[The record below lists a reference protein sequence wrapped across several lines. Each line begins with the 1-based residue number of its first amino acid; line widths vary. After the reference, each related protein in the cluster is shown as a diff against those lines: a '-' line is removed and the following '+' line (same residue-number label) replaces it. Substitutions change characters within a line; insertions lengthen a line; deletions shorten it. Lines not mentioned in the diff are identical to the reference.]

1 MRRYKGKLIGFL
13 VVMLVLTSGSLF
25 AQLSHFLYLQ
35 SDNNQPFYI
44 RYNSKII
51 SSTSSG
57 YLILSKLKE
66 GPVEIIVGFPQ
77 SKQPEQPFQINIE
90 KTEKG
95 YLIKNF
101 GEKGWGLFDLQ
112 TAAVVYAA
120 TPSTIFQ
127 NNSTTP
133 ASKPADDPFAN
144 MLSNVTQDTTVKN
157 VTVKKQEPK
166 PDTPKLVAAPVKTEV
181 KQDTPKPVVIE
192 SKPVAVTVSP
202 VQEKPQKVDTPLQ
215 QTVVPMNPGVKDTV
229 VKTKEPVQQEP
240 VWTASSK
247 TAVQRIRKFE
257 SREGV
262 DCVFEVTETNGR
274 KDTIRLFIAGDS
286 SFIQTEVKE
295 EPVIEIKKDTVVA
308 VQQQQVLPKTEE
320 KKEEIK
326 QTVDTPLVVKEQPK
340 TEPSIPAAQVT
351 KPAVDPVTETKPA
364 TIPNSNCK
372 DNAGEDDF
380 MKLRKRMAAQSKEEA
395 MVNEAKK
402 VFKTR
407 CFSTAQLKNL
417 AVLFLTDEWRYRF
430 YDAALPFVS
439 DFGSFKSLG
448 DTITDDYYRK
458 RFQALLPN
466 Q

>member
-1 MRRYKGKLIGFL
+1 MRRYKGKLIGLL
-13 VVMLVLTSGSLF
+13 VVMLVLSSGSLV
-25 AQLSHFLYLQ
+25 AQLNHFLYLQ

-66 GPVEIIVGFPQ
+66 GSVEIIVGFPQ
-77 SKQPEQPFQINIE
+77 SKQPEQPFQINVD

-120 TPSTIFQ
+120 TPAAVVQ
-127 NNSTTP
+127 GNSTTP
-133 ASKPADDPFAN
+133 ATKPADDPFAN

-166 PDTPKLVAAPVKTEV
+166 PDTPKLVTAPVKTEI
-181 KQDTPKPVVIE
+181 KQDTPKPVVTE
-192 SKPVAVTVSP
+192 SKPVVVTTLP
-202 VQEKPQKVDTPLQ
+202 VQEKIQKVDTPLQ
-215 QTVVPMNPGVKDTV
+215 QTITPMNPGVKDTV
-229 VKTKEPVQQEP
+229 VKVQEPVQQEP
-240 VWTASSK
+240 VWTAPLK
-247 TAVQRIRKFE
+247 TPVQQIRKFE

-274 KDTIRLFIAGDS
+274 KDTIRIFIASDS
-286 SFIQTEVKE
+286 SFVQTEVKE
-295 EPVIEIKKDTVVA
+295 EPVTEIKKDTIVPV
-308 VQQQQVLPKTEE
+308 QQQVLPKTEE

-340 TEPSIPAAQVT
+340 TEPSAPALQVT
-351 KPAVDPVTETKPA
+351 KPVADPVTETKPA
-364 TIPNSNCK
+364 AIPNSNCK

>member
-1 MRRYKGKLIGFL
+1 MRRNKSKLIGLL
-13 VVMLVLTSGSLF
+13 VVMLVLSSGSLV

-57 YLILSKLKE
+57 YLLLSKLKE
-66 GPVEIIVGFPQ
+66 GPVDIIVGFPQ
-77 SKQPEQPFQINIE
+77 SKQPEQPFQLNID

-101 GEKGWGLFDLQ
+101 GEKGWGLYDLQ
-112 TAAVVYAA
+112 TANVVYAA
-120 TPSTIFQ
+120 TPSAIVQ
-127 NNSTTP
+127 GNSTTP
-133 ASKPADDPFAN
+133 PSKPADDPFAN

-166 PDTPKLVAAPVKTEV
+166 PDTPKLATAPVKTEI
-181 KQDTPKPVVIE
+181 KQDTPKPVVTE
-192 SKPVAVTVSP
+192 SKPVVITKPP
-202 VQEKPQKVDTPLQ
+202 VQEKPQKVDTLLQ
-215 QTVVPMNPGVKDTV
+215 QTVVPMNPVVKDTV
-229 VKTKEPVQQEP
+229 VKAQEPVQQEP
-240 VWTASSK
+240 VWTAPSK
-247 TAVQRIRKFE
+247 TPIQQIRKFE

-274 KDTIRLFIAGDS
+274 KDTIRLFIAADS

-295 EPVIEIKKDTVVA
+295 EPVTEIKKDTIVPV
-308 VQQQQVLPKTEE
+308 QQQVLPKTEE

-326 QTVDTPLVVKEQPK
+326 QMVDTPLVMKEQPK
-340 TEPSIPAAQVT
+340 TEPTAPAVQVT
-351 KPAVDPVTETKPA
+351 KPAADPVTETKPA
-364 TIPNSNCK
+364 AIPNSNCK

>member
-1 MRRYKGKLIGFL
+1 MRRYKGKLIGLL
-13 VVMLVLTSGSLF
+13 VVMLVLSSGSLV
-25 AQLSHFLYLQ
+25 AQLNHFLYLQ

-66 GPVEIIVGFPQ
+66 GSVEIIVGFPQ
-77 SKQPEQPFQINIE
+77 SKQPEQPFQINVD

-120 TPSTIFQ
+120 SPAAVVQ
-127 NNSTTP
+127 GNSTTP
-133 ASKPADDPFAN
+133 ATKPADDPFAN

-166 PDTPKLVAAPVKTEV
+166 PDTPKLVTAPVKTEI
-181 KQDTPKPVVIE
+181 KQDTPKPVVTE
-192 SKPVAVTVSP
+192 SKPDVVTTPP
-202 VQEKPQKVDTPLQ
+202 VQEKIQKVDTPLQ
-215 QTVVPMNPGVKDTV
+215 QTITPMNPGVKDTV
-229 VKTKEPVQQEP
+229 VKVQEPVQQEP
-240 VWTASSK
+240 VWTAPSK
-247 TAVQRIRKFE
+247 TPVQQIRKFE

-274 KDTIRLFIAGDS
+274 KDTIRIFIAADS
-286 SFIQTEVKE
+286 SFVQTEVKE
-295 EPVIEIKKDTVVA
+295 EPVTEIKKDTIVPV
-308 VQQQQVLPKTEE
+308 QQQVLPKTEE

-340 TEPSIPAAQVT
+340 TEPSAPALQVT
-351 KPAVDPVTETKPA
+351 KPVADPVTETKPA
-364 TIPNSNCK
+364 AIPNSNCK

-395 MVNEAKK
+395 MVSEAKK
-402 VFKTR
+402 VFKTK
-407 CFSTAQLKNL
+407 CFSTTQLKNL

>member
-13 VVMLVLTSGSLF
+13 VVMLVLTSGRLF

-66 GPVEIIVGFPQ
+66 GSVEIIVGFPQ
-77 SKQPEQPFQINIE
+77 SKQPEQPFQINID

-112 TAAVVYAA
+112 TAAVVYTA
-120 TPSTIFQ
+120 TPAAIVQ

-133 ASKPADDPFAN
+133 TSKPADDPFAN

-166 PDTPKLVAAPVKTEV
+166 PDTPKLVTAPVKTEI
-181 KQDTPKPVVIE
+181 KQDTPKPVVTE
-192 SKPVAVTVSP
+192 SKPVVVTTPP
-202 VQEKPQKVDTPLQ
+202 VQEKIQKVDTPLQ
-215 QTVVPMNPGVKDTV
+215 QTITPMNPGVKDTV
-229 VKTKEPVQQEP
+229 VKVQESVQQEP
-240 VWTASSK
+240 VWTAPSK
-247 TAVQRIRKFE
+247 TPVQQIRKFE

-274 KDTIRLFIAGDS
+274 KDTIRIFIAADS
-286 SFIQTEVKE
+286 SFVQTEVKE
-295 EPVIEIKKDTVVA
+295 EPVTEIKKDTIVPV
-308 VQQQQVLPKTEE
+308 QQQVLPKTEE

-340 TEPSIPAAQVT
+340 TEPSAPAVQVT
-351 KPAVDPVTETKPA
+351 KPVADPVTETKPA
-364 TIPNSNCK
+364 AIPNSNCK

-395 MVNEAKK
+395 MVSEAKK

-466 Q
+466 R

>member
-1 MRRYKGKLIGFL
+1 M
-13 VVMLVLTSGSLF
+13 
-25 AQLSHFLYLQ
+25 
-35 SDNNQPFYI
+35 
-44 RYNSKII
+44 
-51 SSTSSG
+51 
-57 YLILSKLKE
+57 
-66 GPVEIIVGFPQ
+66 GFPQ

-240 VWTASSK
+240 VWTAPSK

-274 KDTIRLFIAGDS
+274 KDTIRLFIPADS
-286 SFIQTEVKE
+286 LLVQTEVKE
-295 EPVIEIKKDTVVA
+295 EPVTETKKDTVITV
-308 VQQQQVLPKTEE
+308 QQQVLPKTEE

-326 QTVDTPLVVKEQPK
+326 QTVDTPLVAKEQPK
-340 TEPSIPAAQVT
+340 TEPSVPAVQVT
-351 KPAVDPVTETKPA
+351 KPVADPVTETKPA
-364 TIPNSNCK
+364 AIPNSNCK
-372 DNAGEDDF
+372 DNAGEEDF
-380 MKLRKRMAAQSKEEA
+380 LKLRKRMAAQSKEEA
-395 MVNEAKK
+395 MVSEAKK
-402 VFKTR
+402 VFKTK
-407 CFSTAQLKNL
+407 CFSTTQLKNL

>member
-1 MRRYKGKLIGFL
+1 MRRYKSKFIGLL
-13 VVMLVLTSGSLF
+13 VVMLVLSSGSLV
-25 AQLSHFLYLQ
+25 AQISHFLYLQ

-66 GPVEIIVGFPQ
+66 GSVEIIVGFPQ
-77 SKQPEQPFQINIE
+77 LKQPEQPFQINID

-112 TAAVVYAA
+112 TAAIVYAA
-120 TPSTIFQ
+120 APAAVVQGNNTTPS
-127 NNSTTP
+127 
-133 ASKPADDPFAN
+133 SKPADDPFAN

-166 PDTPKLVAAPVKTEV
+166 PDTPKLVTAPVKTEI
-181 KQDTPKPVVIE
+181 KQDTPKPVVTE
-192 SKPVAVTVSP
+192 SKPVVVTTPP
-202 VQEKPQKVDTPLQ
+202 VQDKPQKVDTPLQ
-215 QTVVPMNPGVKDTV
+215 QIVVQTNPPVKDTV
-229 VKTKEPVQQEP
+229 VKTQEPVQQEP
-240 VWTASSK
+240 VWTAPSK

-274 KDTIRLFIAGDS
+274 KDTIRLFIPADS
-286 SFIQTEVKE
+286 LLVQTEVKE
-295 EPVIEIKKDTVVA
+295 EPVTETKKDTVITV
-308 VQQQQVLPKTEE
+308 QQQVLPKTEE

-340 TEPSIPAAQVT
+340 TEPSVPAVQVT
-351 KPAVDPVTETKPA
+351 KPVADPVTETKPA
-364 TIPNSNCK
+364 AIPNSNCK
-372 DNAGEDDF
+372 DNAGEEDF
-380 MKLRKRMAAQSKEEA
+380 LKLRKRMAAQSKEES
-395 MVNEAKK
+395 MVSEAKK
-402 VFKTR
+402 VFKTK

>member
-1 MRRYKGKLIGFL
+1 MRRFKGKLIGFL

-77 SKQPEQPFQINIE
+77 SKQPEQPFQLNID

-112 TAAVVYAA
+112 TAAVVHTVTPA
-120 TPSTIFQ
+120 TIVQ

-133 ASKPADDPFAN
+133 ASKPVDDPFAN

-157 VTVKKQEPK
+157 VTLKKQEPK

-181 KQDTPKPVVIE
+181 KQDPLKPVVIE
-192 SKPVAVTVSP
+192 SKPVAVTVP
-202 VQEKPQKVDTPLQ
+202 PAQEKPQKVDTPLQ
-215 QTVVPMNPGVKDTV
+215 QTVVPMNSGVKDTV
-229 VKTKEPVQQEP
+229 VKTQEPVQQEP
-240 VWTASSK
+240 VWTAPSK

-274 KDTIRLFIAGDS
+274 KDTIRLFIPADS
-286 SFIQTEVKE
+286 LLVQTEVKE
-295 EPVIEIKKDTVVA
+295 QPVTEIQNDTIIPA
-308 VQQQQVLPKTEE
+308 QQQVQPKTEE
-320 KKEEIK
+320 TKEQIK
-326 QTVDTPLVVKEQPK
+326 QTVDTPLLVKEQPK
-340 TEPSIPAAQVT
+340 PEPSIPAAQVT
-351 KPAVDPVTETKPA
+351 KPAVDPATEAKPA
-364 TIPNSNCK
+364 AIPNSNCK
-372 DNAGEDDF
+372 ENAGEEDF
-380 MKLRKRMAAQSKEEA
+380 LKLRKRMAAQSKEEA

-402 VFKTR
+402 VFKIK

-439 DFGSFKSLG
+439 DFGSFKTLG
-448 DTITDDYYRK
+448 DTITDEYYRK